1 VPKLPGKESVSVRL
15 VLVGGNPFA
24 SSPKLCS
31 VSLSAAN
38 KASPLADDVTADRS
52 GSALGTLD
60 EGVAVLLGKSEDE
73 IDMLELSAM
82 ASLGWLFRDAESAA
96 SSRDR
101 GVAES

>member
-1 VPKLPGKESVSVRL
+1 VRL
-15 VLVGGNPFA
+15 VLAVGNPFA

-38 KASPLADDVTADRS
+38 KASPLADGATADRS
-52 GSALGTLD
+52 GIWLGTLD
-60 EGVAVLLGKSEDE
+60 ESVAVLFGKSEDE

-82 ASLGWLFRDAESAA
+82 ASLGWLFRDAELAA

-101 GVAES
+101 SAAQS

>member
-1 VPKLPGKESVSVRL
+1 VPELPGKESVSVRL
-15 VLVGGNPFA
+15 VLADGNPFE

-52 GSALGTLD
+52 GIGLGTLD
-60 EGVAVLLGKSEDE
+60 EGVAVLLGKSEGE
-73 IDMLELSAM
+73 IDMLESSAM

-96 SSRDR
+96 SSRDLS
-101 GVAES
+101 AAQS